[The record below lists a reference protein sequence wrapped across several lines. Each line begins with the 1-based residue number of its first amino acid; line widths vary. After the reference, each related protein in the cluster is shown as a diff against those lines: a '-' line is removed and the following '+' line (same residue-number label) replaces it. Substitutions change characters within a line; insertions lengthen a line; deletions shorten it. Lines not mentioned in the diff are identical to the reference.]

1 MILGNS
7 ITDIKI
13 LFIYLFRAMKKI
25 IKKIGPFKGDTQNY
39 QNYLKYKA
47 KHYDEEELKL
57 IGKD

>member
-1 MILGNS
+1 
-7 ITDIKI
+7 
-13 LFIYLFRAMKKI
+13 MKKI
-25 IKKIGPFKGDTQNY
+25 IKKIGPFKRDTQNY